1 MKQLLFYLTL
11 FFTTVIVT
19 TGYSQI
25 PVGRTVMEY
34 EVEYGDT
41 TLKMNGAG
49 TRSLLFIELYSGG
62 LYLQEKSND
71 PIAIAYDDE
80 TMAIRIKITSK
91 LIKRETMLSAIEEG
105 FVKATDG
112 KIGPL
117 KDRIAKIRDYY
128 AKPIKKGDLLEL
140 VYIKGKG
147 IVCYMNSKELGVI
160 EGQDFKFALFKVWL
174 GENPASESLKKGMLG
189 DY

>member
-1 MKQLLFYLTL
+1 MKQLLITL
-11 FFTTVIVT
+11 ALLCSVVA
-19 TGYSQI
+19 TGYAQI

-34 EVEYGDT
+34 EVEYDDT

-49 TRSLLFIELYSGG
+49 TCSMLFIELYSGG
-62 LYLQEKSND
+62 LYLQEKSSD

-105 FVKATDG
+105 FEKATEG
-112 KIGPL
+112 KTGPL
-117 KDRIAKIRDYY
+117 KDRIAKVREYY
-128 AKPIKKGDLLEL
+128 AKPISKGDLLEL
-140 VYIKGKG
+140 VYVKGKG
-147 IVCYMNSKELGVI
+147 VFCYLNSKELGVI
-160 EGQDFKFALFKVWL
+160 EGQDFKFALFKIWL

-189 DY
+189 DF

>member
-1 MKQLLFYLTL
+1 MKQLIFTL
-11 FFTTVIVT
+11 AFVCSIVT
-19 TGYSQI
+19 TVFAQI

-34 EVEYGDT
+34 EVDYEGT

-49 TRSLLFIELYSGG
+49 VRSMLFIELYSGG
-62 LYLQEKSND
+62 LYLQEKSSD

-105 FVKATDG
+105 FEKATEG
-112 KIGPL
+112 KTGPL

-140 VYIKGKG
+140 VYIKDKG

-160 EGQDFKFALFKVWL
+160 EGQDFKFALFKIWL
-174 GENPASESLKKGMLG
+174 GENPASENLKKGMLG